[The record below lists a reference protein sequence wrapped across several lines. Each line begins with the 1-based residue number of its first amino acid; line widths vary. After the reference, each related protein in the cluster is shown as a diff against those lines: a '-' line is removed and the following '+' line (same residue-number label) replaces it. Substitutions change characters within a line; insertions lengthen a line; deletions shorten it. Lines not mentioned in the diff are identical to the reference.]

1 MRDYLKS
8 SDNFVDLEIEN
19 ESDKGILSFLSGAAL
34 SFDNIEMMRQE
45 QSLHQM
51 LLFYPLIH

>member
-19 ESDKGILSFLSGAAL
+19 ESDKGIISFFSGADEVF
-34 SFDNIEMMRQE
+34 S
-45 QSLHQM
+45 
-51 LLFYPLIH
+51 

>member
-19 ESDKGILSFLSGAAL
+19 ESDKGIISF
-34 SFDNIEMMRQE
+34 NVVI
-45 QSLHQM
+45 
-51 LLFYPLIH
+51 P

>member
-19 ESDKGILSFLSGAAL
+19 ESGKGILSFLSGAAKK
-34 SFDNIEMMRQE
+34 
-45 QSLHQM
+45 
-51 LLFYPLIH
+51 LIAK